1 MDEEVELSYNN
12 IALRKSDINT
22 FKEYTQ
28 LNDLSISFYFE
39 ILNEKFAKHNEE
51 FTLLDPATVF
61 LLIFET
67 DLEDLIAM
75 LKPLKLLTKKYIFIP
90 VNDIDSKFKVAGGNH
105 WALLIYQKYDQTFYY
120 IDSMLSYIKNTN
132 IIVKNLCEILEI
144 KQTAEIISFDEE
156 KHQQNTYD
164 CGMFVLSYVETFLNK
179 LNSENFL
186 YKFSKSVL
194 KALLK
199 GHSQKM
205 ISLKRKEILDLIGS
219 LKRSK
224 GNQSK

>member
-39 ILNEKFAKHNEE
+39 ILNEKFAKFNNE

-61 LLIFET
+61 LLVFET
-67 DLEDLIAM
+67 DLEDLVAM
-75 LKPLKLLTKKYIFIP
+75 LKPLKLHTKQYIFIP
-90 VNDIDSKFKVAGGNH
+90 VNDIDSKFRVAGGNH
-105 WALLIYQKYDQTFYY
+105 WALLIYQKCDQTFYY
-120 IDSMLSYIKNTN
+120 IDSMLSFIKNTN

-144 KQTAEIISFDEE
+144 KQIAEVICFDEE

-164 CGMFVLSYVETFLNK
+164 CGMFVLSYAETFLNK
-179 LNSENFL
+179 LNSENFNHKL
-186 YKFSKSVL
+186 SKCVL
-194 KALLK
+194 KEILK
-199 GHSQKM
+199 GHSQKI
-205 ISLKRKEILDLIGS
+205 ISVKRKEILNLITS
-219 LKRSK
+219 LKRNK
-224 GNQSK
+224 AN